1 MLRLWVADAE
11 RGGAPARVKNTAS
24 FLPVPLPTP
33 AASAPA
39 ASSDIRIELRR
50 GAVTV
55 HVAWPREAAAD
66 CAAWLAQWLR

>member
-50 GAVTV
+50 GAATV